1 MKNLFIAPFL
11 LILSVGLNAQI
22 SVNDSQ
28 IKDLLDPIDSQDAVS
43 KSYLLDQIN
52 QLQAQIKYLQK
63 NISVPPANECID
75 GNAGGYECQGIDL
88 MSTVSLQQLDAAAAN
103 DCWGWTDTLTGKE
116 YAIIGLDNGT
126 AFIDITIPNQPVII
140 GKLPT
145 QTFASI
151 WRDIKVFG
159 NHAYIVSEADNHG
172 MQVFD
177 LTHLRDTTTY
187 TVFSADS
194 HYDGFGNAHNIAINE
209 DSGYAYAV
217 GTQTYNEGAHFID
230 ISNPE
235 NPTSAGGYDE
245 KGYSHDA
252 MIVTYNGPD
261 LDYKGKEIY
270 FGSNEDEVVIVD
282 VTDKSNPTFISSI
295 QYSSTQYTHQGW
307 LTEDHKYFLV
317 GDELDEVKNGINAR
331 TIILDFSDL
340 DVPVIHVEY
349 SSPNA
354 VVDHNGYVVGDLF
367 YLASYTGGLRI
378 LDLKNI
384 DSKEVTEKYYFDTH
398 IEHEAYS
405 ARKPTII
412 GFDDDHDNPRKGNE
426 DLFNG
431 AWSVYPFF
439 KSGNL
444 IVSDINEGL
453 FVLKVNSL

>member
-1 MKNLFIAPFL
+1 MKILFFTPFL
-11 LILSVGLNAQI
+11 LILSVCLNAQI

-63 NISVPPANECID
+63 NISVTPVNECID

-88 MSTVSLQQLDAAAAN
+88 MSTVSLQQLDATMAN

-145 QTFASI
+145 QTYDSV

-317 GDELDEVKNGINAR
+317 GDELDEVINGINAR

-340 DVPVIHVEY
+340 DVPVNHVEY
-349 SSPNA
+349 ISPNA

-384 DSKEVTEKYYFDTH
+384 ESKVVTEKYYFDTH
-398 IEHEAYS
+398 IEHEAHA

>member
-1 MKNLFIAPFL
+1 MKILFFTPFL
-11 LILSVGLNAQI
+11 LLLSVGLNAQI

-145 QTFASI
+145 QTYDSV

-235 NPTSAGGYDE
+235 NPTSAGGYGE

-270 FGSNEDEVVIVD
+270 FGSNVDEVVIVD

-340 DVPVIHVEY
+340 DVPVNHVEY
-349 SSPNA
+349 TSPNA

-384 DSKEVTEKYYFDTH
+384 ESKVVTEKYYFDTH
-398 IEHEAYS
+398 IEHEVHS

>member
-1 MKNLFIAPFL
+1 MKILFFTPFL

-43 KSYLLDQIN
+43 KSYLSDQIN

-63 NISVPPANECID
+63 NISVTPMNECID

-88 MSTVSLQQLDAAAAN
+88 MSTVSLQQLDATMAN
-103 DCWGWTDTLTGKE
+103 DCWGWIDTLTGKE

-177 LTHLRDTTTY
+177 LTHLRYTTTY

-340 DVPVIHVEY
+340 DVPVNHVEY
-349 SSPNA
+349 TSPNA

-384 DSKEVTEKYYFDTH
+384 ESKVVTEKYYFDTH
-398 IEHEAYS
+398 IEHEAHS
-405 ARKPTII
+405 AIKPTII

>member
-340 DVPVIHVEY
+340 DVPVNHVEY
-349 SSPNA
+349 TSPNA

>member
-1 MKNLFIAPFL
+1 MKNLFFATFL
-11 LILSVGLNAQI
+11 IILSVGLNAQI

-63 NISVPPANECID
+63 NIAVIPANECID
-75 GNAGGYECQGIDL
+75 GNAGGYECKDIDL
-88 MSTVSLQQLDAAAAN
+88 MSNVGLEQLGATMAN
-103 DCWGWTDTLTGKE
+103 DCWGWTDTLTGRE

-126 AFIDITIPNQPVII
+126 AFIDITIPNLPVII

-145 QTFASI
+145 QTEDSS

-159 NHAYIVSEADNHG
+159 NYAYIVSEADNHG

-177 LTHLRDTTTY
+177 LTHLRDITTY
-187 TVFSADS
+187 TIFSADS

-209 DSGYAYAV
+209 DSGYAYV
-217 GTQTYNEGAHFID
+217 LGTQTYNGGAHFVD

-235 NPTSAGGYDE
+235 NPTSAGGYAE

-252 MIVTYNGPD
+252 MIVIYNGPD

-270 FGSNEDEVVIVD
+270 FGSNVDEVVIVD
-282 VTDKSNPTFISSI
+282 VTDKSNPTFISSFR
-295 QYSSTQYTHQGW
+295 YSSTQYTHQGW
-307 LTEDHKYFLV
+307 LTEDHKYFFV
-317 GDELDEVKNGINAR
+317 GDELDEVRNGINAR

-340 DVPVIHVEY
+340 DEPINHVEY

-354 VVDHNGYVVGDLF
+354 VVDHNGYVVGNFF
-367 YLASYTGGLRI
+367 YLACYTGGLRI

-384 DSKEVTEKYYFDTH
+384 DSKEVSEKYYFDTH
-398 IEHEAYS
+398 IEHEAHL
-405 ARKPTII
+405 ARKLRTI

-453 FVLKVNSL
+453 FVLKVDSF

>member
-331 TIILDFSDL
+331 TIILDFSVL